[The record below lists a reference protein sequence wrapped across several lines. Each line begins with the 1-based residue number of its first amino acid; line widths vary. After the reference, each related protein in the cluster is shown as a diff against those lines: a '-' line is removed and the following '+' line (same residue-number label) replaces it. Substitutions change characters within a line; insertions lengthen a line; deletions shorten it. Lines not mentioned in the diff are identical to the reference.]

1 MDNDFG
7 FGSHRDPTIRF
18 GQRRCVVSA
27 GFHLDQAL
35 QKSSETTSRAAL
47 LKLFAAVA
55 TGGKTMSSKTRVT
68 LLVATLFGS
77 AAVANAQTADGTAA
91 KSPDLSVSSMIA
103 PPPAM
108 AAGPSSGAMGE
119 TGMGKMMAAMRGM
132 TSMMAADHVEDRIA
146 YQKAELAITDAQL
159 PEWNAVAAVL
169 RLNAKSMQDGMA
181 RMAKDGMPTAAP
193 ARGEMMVSMMSERL
207 EGMKKLGEASKALY
221 AVSTP
226 DQRKTADDMAA
237 NPMGMM

>member
-1 MDNDFG
+1 
-7 FGSHRDPTIRF
+7 
-18 GQRRCVVSA
+18 
-27 GFHLDQAL
+27 
-35 QKSSETTSRAAL
+35 
-47 LKLFAAVA
+47 
-55 TGGKTMSSKTRVT
+55 MSSKTRVT
-68 LLVATLFGS
+68 LLVATLLGS

-91 KSPDLSVSSMIA
+91 KSPDTSVPSMIA
-103 PPPAM
+103 SPPAM

-132 TSMMAADHVEDRIA
+132 TGMMAADHVEGRIA

-181 RMAKDGMPTAAP
+181 RMAKDGMPTEAP
-193 ARGEMMVSMMSERL
+193 ARSKMMIMIMSERL
-207 EGMKKLGEASKALY
+207 EGMKKLGEANKTLY
-221 AVSTP
+221 TVLTP

>member
-1 MDNDFG
+1 
-7 FGSHRDPTIRF
+7 
-18 GQRRCVVSA
+18 
-27 GFHLDQAL
+27 
-35 QKSSETTSRAAL
+35 
-47 LKLFAAVA
+47 
-55 TGGKTMSSKTRVT
+55 
-68 LLVATLFGS
+68 
-77 AAVANAQTADGTAA
+77 
-91 KSPDLSVSSMIA
+91 MIA

-132 TSMMAADHVEDRIA
+132 TSMMAADHVKGRIA

-159 PEWNAVAAVL
+159 PEWSAVAAVL

-193 ARGEMMVSMMSERL
+193 ARGEMMVTMMSERL

-221 AVSTP
+221 AVFAAGSAQDRRRYGCQPHGHDVTRECAAGQVRSTL
-226 DQRKTADDMAA
+226 
-237 NPMGMM
+237 